1 MRNILL
7 AGVLAFSLFGV
18 EGEWRFENSNFI
30 YNSKGF
36 ADNEPYTY
44 DFNRFRVTGDL
55 YAGDFSFKMIA
66 DNETFIGPGYLDTAE
81 YGYVKEYDAD
91 VPFDTRTDPA
101 TREEAADRL
110 KLYRLYGEYIKGR
123 HYVTAGLMRA
133 AFGVGRIWTPVDF
146 FNPLNSLSIETDER
160 EGVFGTMYEYA
171 LSDLSV
177 IQFVVAENRNET
189 TKKAVRLKG
198 YLEFADVALLGYDSE
213 AMQFTGYE
221 LDAKVGETDF
231 AFRSEGGSYT
241 DKVLDTTYTKY
252 ILGADY
258 GFANSLTILVEY
270 LYNGLKADPLT
281 GLDVNSHREHNYLG
295 TILGYQPNPLWMLN
309 FTAIRNLD
317 DKSSFLSPNAV
328 YSLSDES
335 DLTVGMTGFGGDEES
350 EFGAYPDTYYLRWYR
365 HF

>member
-1 MRNILL
+1 MRSVLL
-7 AGVLAFSLFGV
+7 FVTLTASLFAL
-18 EGEWRFENSNFI
+18 ESEWRFENTNFL
-30 YNSKGF
+30 YHSKGVL
-36 ADNEPYTY
+36 DGDPYTY
-44 DFNRFRVTGDL
+44 DYNRFRVTGDL

-81 YGYVKEYDAD
+81 YGYIKEYDAD

-110 KLYRLYGEYIKGR
+110 KLYRFYGEYIKER
-123 HYVTAGLMRA
+123 HYITVGLMRA

-146 FNPLNSLSIETDER
+146 FNPLNSLSVETDER
-160 EGVFGTMYEYA
+160 EGVYGAMYEYA

-177 IQFVVAENRNET
+177 VQFVVAENRDET

-213 AMQFTGYE
+213 TMQFAGYE

-258 GFANSLTILVEY
+258 GFENSLTILVEY
-270 LYNGLKADPLT
+270 LYNGLKADPLA
-281 GLDVNSHREHNYLG
+281 GLDVNSHLEHNYLG
-295 TILGYQPNPLWMLN
+295 SVVGYQPSPLWVFN

-317 DKSSFLSPNAV
+317 DDSFFLSPNAV
-328 YSLSDES
+328 YSLSDEA
-335 DLTVGMTGFGGDEES
+335 DLTVGMTAFGGEETS
-350 EFGAYPDTYYLRWYR
+350 EFGAYPDTYYLRWYH

>member
-1 MRNILL
+1 MRHLL
-7 AGVLAFSLFGV
+7 VFLSVLFPLVAV
-18 EGEWRFENSNFI
+18 ESEWRFENSNFI
-30 YNSKGF
+30 FHSKGIV
-36 ADNEPYTY
+36 DDKPYTY
-44 DFNRFRVTGDL
+44 DYNRFRVTGDL
-55 YAGDFSFKMIA
+55 FAGDFSFKLIA
-66 DNETFIGPGYLDTAE
+66 DNETFIGPGYLDTDEFNYIKA
-81 YGYVKEYDAD
+81 YDAD

-177 IQFVVAENRNET
+177 IQFVIAEKRDET

-198 YLEFADVALLGYDSE
+198 YLEFADVAVLGYDSE
-213 AMQFTGYE
+213 QMQFAGYE
-221 LDAKVGETDF
+221 LDARVGETDF

-241 DKVLDTTYTKY
+241 DKRTDTTYTKY

-258 GFANSLTILVEY
+258 GFENSLTILVEY
-270 LYNGLKADPLT
+270 LYNGLKADPLM
-281 GLDVNSHREHNYLG
+281 GLNVNSHREHNYLG
-295 TILGYQPNPLWMLN
+295 SVLGYQPSPLLVLN

-317 DKSSFLSPNAV
+317 DASFFLSPNAV

-335 DLTVGMTGFGGDEES
+335 TLTIGMTGFGGEESS
-350 EFGAYPDTYYLRWYR
+350 EFGAYPDTYYLRWYH

>member
-1 MRNILL
+1 
-7 AGVLAFSLFGV
+7 
-18 EGEWRFENSNFI
+18 
-30 YNSKGF
+30 
-36 ADNEPYTY
+36 
-44 DFNRFRVTGDL
+44 
-55 YAGDFSFKMIA
+55 MIV
-66 DNETFIGPGYLDTAE
+66 DNETFIGPGYLDTDE
-81 YGYVKEYDAD
+81 YTYIREYDAD

-101 TREEAADRL
+101 TREEAANRF
-110 KLYRLYGEYIKGR
+110 KLYRLYGEYIKDR

-160 EGVFGTMYEYA
+160 EGVFGAMYEYA

-177 IQFVVAENRNET
+177 IQFVVAENHDET

-198 YLEFADVALLGYDSE
+198 YLEFADFAVLGYDSE
-213 AMQFTGYE
+213 AMRFTGYE

-241 DKVLDTTYTKY
+241 DKILDTTYTKY

-258 GFANSLTILVEY
+258 GFENSLTILVEY
-270 LYNGLKADPLT
+270 LYNGLKADPLAV
-281 GLDVNSHREHNYLG
+281 LDVNSHRDHNYLG
-295 TILGYQPNPLWMLN
+295 TVLGYQPSPLWVLS
-309 FTAIRNLD
+309 FTAIENLD
-317 DKSSFLSPNAV
+317 DESYFLSPNAV

-335 DLTVGMTGFGGDEES
+335 DLTIGMTGFGGDKTS
-350 EFGAYPDTYYLRWYR
+350 EFGAYPDTYYLRWYH